1 MIAFCFGSTICLDIG
16 RRPCA
21 EIQLARQWRVLRLIE
36 ASQAGL
42 SVAEITEETGISL
55 RTVYRDLEA
64 LQEAGFPL
72 YSERVGQAQKWAF
85 VDAFKFQLPQP
96 FSLTEL
102 MSLQVYSDLIKA
114 FKGTAFYDGL
124 ESVFAKI
131 RATLP
136 PQARTYL
143 KNVQSGFSVGL
154 KPYKEYGRFKG
165 LINQLDRAMTKQ
177 QTVTMA
183 YKALSADKETTRR
196 VDPYRVWF
204 FNGTIYLIGHCHLRG
219 EVRMFVLDR
228 IRFLEVT
235 EAGFDIPEDFDLDDY
250 LGHSFGVMRGDPVRV
265 KIRISSQWA
274 DYMNEKIW
282 HDSQETIK
290 QEDGSLLM
298 TFTVAGTD
306 EIKRWVM
313 GLGGEAEILEP
324 PELRDEMKEQF
335 REILDRYEIVPRS
348 LERARR

>member
-1 MIAFCFGSTICLDIG
+1 MRG
-16 RRPCA
+16 
-21 EIQLARQWRVLRLIE
+21 EQLARQWRVLRLIE

-72 YSERVGQAQKWAF
+72 YSEQVGQAQKWAF

-183 YKALSADKETTRR
+183 YKSLSADKETTRR

-265 KIRISSQWA
+265 KIRISPQWA

-306 EIKRWVM
+306 EIMRWVM

-335 REILDRYEIVPRS
+335 REVLAKYEILPRS